1 MVFYNIG
8 LSLYFIFFLRAS
20 SHIVIF
26 HSKILQDDVGCIGKT
41 NNKLKRFIKKG
52 KKNKRWHIFKA
63 ETQTLRANG
72 DLTHKTHVQLPHQ
85 NFHLA
90 FHKEKA
96 YLTRNFANACI
107 FSVLFHFLTASIPL
121 LRIATGRKK
130 TADQELVNF
139 WRITCCSFRLAWKFS
154 NRSTSQ
160 QWTFRWFHFSP
171 LL

>member
-26 HSKILQDDVGCIGKT
+26 HSKILKDDVGCIGKT

-85 NFHLA
+85 IS
-90 FHKEKA
+90 
-96 YLTRNFANACI
+96 TRHFTKKKLILQETLQTPAMFRCYFI
-107 FSVLFHFLTASIPL
+107 FSLLQYRCFGSQLGAKRQPKRNLSIFGE
-121 LRIATGRKK
+121 LRAVVS
-130 TADQELVNF
+130 A
-139 WRITCCSFRLAWKFS
+139 
-154 NRSTSQ
+154 
-160 QWTFRWFHFSP
+160 
-171 LL
+171 